1 METEE
6 FIDIEP
12 WATSEIAG
20 HLVAQVTLGRRGLI
34 ETDRET
40 DIFERETDRFELEA
54 WARLELTAWLSEHQ
68 FRILDLPLGRLSS
81 EQLELANDGLVIGST
96 LGWAMYL
103 GGLDSLPIQSDGS
116 AEMGLL
122 EWAPTPWTP
131 VRNVVKSLKI
141 RTEDALAAER
151 ERWELIHWR
160 NMLFTDEETA
170 ADDRH
175 ALLEAIEEL
184 RELGYIATT
193 GTDLALD
200 NGEPFTNLSPDAL
213 FELQH
218 TSEVRLRALNWVC
231 GFGETPDT
239 APLDLED

>member
-1 METEE
+1 MDADD

-40 DIFERETDRFELEA
+40 DVFERETDRFELEA
-54 WARLELTAWLSEHQ
+54 WARLELTAWLSEPQ
-68 FRILDLPLGRLSS
+68 FRILDLPLGNLSS
-81 EQLELANDGLVIGST
+81 EQLELTNDGMVIGST

-103 GGLDSLPIQSDGS
+103 VKLDALPMQSDG
-116 AEMGLL
+116 APEMGIL

-131 VRNVVKSLKI
+131 VRNVVKALKV

-160 NMLFTDEETA
+160 SMLFTDEATA
-170 ADDRH
+170 DEDRQV
-175 ALLEAIEEL
+175 LLETVNEL
-184 RELGYIATT
+184 RQLGTIPTA
-193 GTDLALD
+193 GNDLALD

-239 APLDLED
+239 APLDLGD